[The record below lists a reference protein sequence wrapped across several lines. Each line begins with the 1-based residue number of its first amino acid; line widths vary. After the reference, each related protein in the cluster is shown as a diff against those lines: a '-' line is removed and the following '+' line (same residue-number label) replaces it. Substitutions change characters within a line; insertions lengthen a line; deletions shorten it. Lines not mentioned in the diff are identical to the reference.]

1 MNYRELAK
9 NEENKSMTIKHM
21 AYAVKSVENSLKEYK
36 DVLNVSEKIKPVIW
50 ERAKTKVAVFF
61 IGGIEFQL
69 CESIEDDG
77 KFNRWVNQYGEGLQH
92 ICYEVENINKTLEH
106 SKKNGAKLRK
116 CEACNV
122 YGSHPHPE
130 GFVAFLDDETSG
142 IEIEFMQVYSEEELK
157 KYKIEGV

>member
-157 KYKIEGV
+157 KYKIDGV